1 MRDMA
6 LQLVAQQS
14 ASNWITAGAIAIA
27 TIVLAW
33 MIRRLTKRRIRRVDT
48 QAEATDLAG
57 RLLTAIV
64 VALGA
69 FYFLQALNVQIG
81 PLLGALGVG
90 ALFIAVGLQP
100 LLVNFVASVILQARR
115 PFRRG
120 DQVLTNG
127 YEGTVID
134 ITSTAVVLLSYNGEA
149 IHVPNNQVLTNPLVN
164 WTHEP
169 VRRTELP
176 LSVPYDCELPRVLSV
191 LGRAARKSLDDDN
204 LPPAEAIATGFGD
217 HGIGVELRFWHY
229 SDQLE
234 SLAARSQI
242 ISAVVEALAEIDVSI
257 PYPQIVMHNAVSSA
271 ANPQVDTT
279 KPPPSAAS

>member
-1 MRDMA
+1 MA
-6 LQLVAQQS
+6 LQLIAQQTP
-14 ASNWITAGAIAIA
+14 ADWITAGAIAIS
-27 TIVLAW
+27 TIVIAW

-57 RLLTAIV
+57 RLLSAIV
-64 VALGA
+64 IALGA

-169 VRRTELP
+169 VRRTVLP

-242 ISAVVEALAEIDVSI
+242 IAAIVDALADIDVTI
-257 PYPQIVMHNAVSSA
+257 PYPQIVMHSAV
-271 ANPQVDTT
+271 
-279 KPPPSAAS
+279 AASPGPTPGPSTPVPPAG

>member
-1 MRDMA
+1 MPVHLLAEITPSD
-6 LQLVAQQS
+6 
-14 ASNWITAGAIAIA
+14 WIAAGAIAVA
-27 TIVLAW
+27 TIFLAW
-33 MIRRLTKRRIRRVDT
+33 AIRRLTKRRIRRVDT

-57 RLLTAIV
+57 RLLAAV
-64 VALGA
+64 VIAVGA
-69 FYFLQALNVQIG
+69 FYVLQALNVQIG

-149 IHVPNNQVLTNPLVN
+149 IHIPNNQVLTNPLVN

-169 VRRTELP
+169 VRRTVLP
-176 LSVPYDCELPRVLSV
+176 VSVPYDCELPRVLSV
-191 LGRAARKSLDDDN
+191 LGRAARRSLDDEN

-217 HGIGVELRFWHY
+217 HGILVELRFWHY

-234 SLAARSQI
+234 SLSSRSMI
-242 ISAVVEALAEIDVSI
+242 IVAVVDALAEIGVSI
-257 PYPQIVMHNAVSSA
+257 PYPQIVMHSA
-271 ANPQVDTT
+271 AGNPTDG
-279 KPPPSAAS
+279 SADDSAETRSGT

>member
-1 MRDMA
+1 MP
-6 LQLVAQQS
+6 LQLLAEQTPS
-14 ASNWITAGAIAIA
+14 DWITAGAIALV
-27 TIVLAW
+27 TLLLAW
-33 MIRRLTKRRIRRVDT
+33 AIRRLTKRRIRRVDT

-57 RLLTAIV
+57 RLLTAV
-64 VALGA
+64 VIALGA
-69 FYFLQALNVQIG
+69 FYVLQALNVEVG

-127 YEGTVID
+127 YEGTVLD
-134 ITSTAVVLLSYNGEA
+134 ITATAVVLLSYNGEA
-149 IHVPNNQVLTNPLVN
+149 VHVPNNQVLTTPLVN

-169 VRRTELP
+169 VRRTVLP

-191 LGRAARKSLDDDN
+191 LGRAARRSLDDEN

-234 SLAARSQI
+234 ALAARSAI
-242 ISAVVEALAEIDVSI
+242 ITAVVEALGDIGVSI
-257 PYPQIVMHNAVSSA
+257 PYPQVVLHNAA
-271 ANPQVDTT
+271 AAAVV
-279 KPPPSAAS
+279 PPAPPVPSAD